1 MKGRVLCSPFT
12 ILAEI
17 AGGEAD
23 SLMFQ
28 TEFYLLAKINQ
39 HLYWK
44 KLWPTLIYSNGVQA
58 YRQQELTPLS
68 NV

>member
-39 HLYWK
+39 HLY
-44 KLWPTLIYSNGVQA
+44 
-58 YRQQELTPLS
+58 
-68 NV
+68 